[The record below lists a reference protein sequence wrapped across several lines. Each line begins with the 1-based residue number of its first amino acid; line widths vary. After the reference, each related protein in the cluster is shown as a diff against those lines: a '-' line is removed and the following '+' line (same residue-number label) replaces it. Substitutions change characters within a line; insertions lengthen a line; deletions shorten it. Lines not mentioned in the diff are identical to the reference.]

1 MLFIYKSFFKKN
13 KMNKYYLGVDLGSTT
28 SKAVIIN
35 ENDEIIGRGITNTRA
50 NYSVAADI
58 ARDEAIYNARFSILK
73 KNLEKEI
80 NARPEYEKYISD
92 LESVFQYEQ
101 FKVRLDKLGDELL
114 KTCKDF
120 FQDQKKQEEM
130 IDHLRNIRRA
140 FKPQIKKDYLFNS
153 LGAKNQFFR
162 DIVSEKYN
170 EEVNKMDMAL
180 FEPLMTVW
188 DKSISPAENERVQFN
203 FKELVHKAMDELKN
217 KYQNLPDTAAENT
230 NVNFDAELNLLKG
243 NFNTVAD
250 TLRKHIDEIAELEFN
265 IANMTGTGY
274 GRALLPF
281 PEDCIRSEIL
291 CHAFGAHAIFP
302 ETRTVLDIGGQDTKA
317 IQVDKYGL
325 VTSFQMNDRC
335 AAGCGRYLGY
345 IADEMSISLNEL
357 GPMAMQAEKEVTIC
371 STCTVFAG
379 AELRELT
386 NLGEKRADILGGLH
400 KAIIM
405 RAMSLIARSGG
416 TFNEFTFT
424 GGVARNPAI
433 IKYLT
438 QLVRENY
445 GNDIKIN
452 IHTDS
457 IFMGALGGA
466 LFARRNMNID
476 LPQTKQTKK
485 AIQE

>member
-1 MLFIYKSFFKKN
+1 MS
-13 KMNKYYLGVDLGSTT
+13 KYYLGVDLGSTT

-35 ENDEIIGRGITNTRA
+35 EQDEIIGRGITNTRA

-58 ARDEAIYNARFSILK
+58 ARDEAVYNARFSVLK
-73 KNLEKEI
+73 RNLEKEM
-80 NARPEYEKYISD
+80 RVKPEYRKYVTD

-101 FKVRLDKLGDELL
+101 FKIKLDRLGDELV
-114 KTCKDF
+114 KTCHTF
-120 FQDQKKQEEM
+120 FRDAEKRDEM
-130 IDHLRNIRRA
+130 LGHLRNIRKA
-140 FKPQIKKDYLFNS
+140 FKPRIKFDYLYRD
-153 LGAKNQFFR
+153 LGSRNQFFR

-170 EEVNKMDMAL
+170 EEVGKLDISL

-188 DKSISPAENERVQFN
+188 DKSISPAENERIQFD
-203 FKELVHKAMDELKN
+203 FKELVHKAMDELKE
-217 KYQNLPDTAAENT
+217 KYKSLPETAAENT
-230 NVNFDAELNLLKG
+230 SVNFDAEMNLLRG
-243 NFNTVAD
+243 NFDHVSE
-250 TLRKHIDEIAELEFN
+250 TLKEHIDEIADLEFH
-265 IANMTGTGY
+265 ISNMTGTGY

-281 PEDCIRSEIL
+281 PQECIRSEIL
-291 CHAFGAHAIFP
+291 CHAFGAHAVFP
-302 ETRTVLDIGGQDTKA
+302 DTRTVLDIGGQDTKA

-357 GPMAMQAEKEVTIC
+357 GPMAMTAQKEVNIC

-386 NLGEKRADILGGLH
+386 NLGEKREDILGGLH

-416 TFNEFTFT
+416 VFNEFTFT
-424 GGVARNPAI
+424 GGVARNPAV

-438 QLVRENY
+438 RLVHDNY
-445 GNDIKIN
+445 GGHITIN

-466 LFARRNMNID
+466 MFARRNMQVD
-476 LPQTKQTKK
+476 LPSKK
-485 AIQE
+485 KETSNG

>member
-1 MLFIYKSFFKKN
+1 MK
-13 KMNKYYLGVDLGSTT
+13 KYYLGIDLGSTT

-35 ENDEIIGRGITNTRA
+35 DQDEIIGRGITNTRA

-58 ARDEAIYNARFSILK
+58 ARDEAIYNARFSVLK

-80 NARPEYEKYISD
+80 AQRPEYNKYISD

-101 FKVRLDKLGDELL
+101 FKVRLDKLGDELV
-114 KTCKDF
+114 KTCKVF
-120 FQDQKKQEEM
+120 FKDEEKQEK
-130 IDHLRNIRRA
+130 ILNHLRSIRKA
-140 FKPQIKKDYLFNS
+140 FKPKIKHDYLYNN
-153 LGAKNQFFR
+153 LGARNQFFR

-170 EEVNKMDMAL
+170 EEVNKLDLAL

-188 DKSISPAENERVQFN
+188 DKSISPAENQMINFN
-203 FKELVHKAMDELKN
+203 FKELVHKAMEELKV
-217 KYQNLPDTAAENT
+217 KYKNLPESSTDKTS
-230 NVNFDAELNLLKG
+230 VNFDAEINLLKE
-243 NFNTVAD
+243 NFDMVAGS
-250 TLRKHIDEIAELEFN
+250 LRKHIDEISDIEFN
-265 IANMTGTGY
+265 IENMTGTGY

-281 PEDCIRSEIL
+281 PQDCIRSEIL
-291 CHAFGAHAIFP
+291 CHAFGAHAVFP
-302 ETRTVLDIGGQDTKA
+302 DTRTVLDIGGQDTKA
-317 IQVDKYGL
+317 IQVDKHGL

-357 GPMAMQAEKEVTIC
+357 GPMAMQAQKEVTIC

-386 NLGEKRADILGGLH
+386 NLGEKREDILGGLH

-416 TFNEFTFT
+416 VFNEFTFT
-424 GGVARNPAI
+424 GGVARNPAV

-438 QLVRENY
+438 QLVKENY
-445 GNDIKIN
+445 GDGIKIN

-466 LFARRNMNID
+466 MFARRNINTP
-476 LPQTKQTKK
+476 LPDAKK
-485 AIQE
+485 EKATA

>member
-1 MLFIYKSFFKKN
+1 
-13 KMNKYYLGVDLGSTT
+13 MNKYYLGVDLGSTT

-35 ENDEIIGRGITNTRA
+35 DNDEIIGRGITNTRA

-58 ARDEAIYNARFSILK
+58 TKDEAIYNARFSVLK
-73 KNLEKEI
+73 KNLEKQMEVK
-80 NARPEYEKYISD
+80 PEFKQYITD

-101 FKVRLDKLGDELL
+101 FKIRLDKLGDELV
-114 KTCKDF
+114 KTCRNYSPDKE
-120 FQDQKKQEEM
+120 KQEEM
-130 IDHLRNIRRA
+130 IAHLIDIRRA
-140 FKPQIKKDYLFNS
+140 FKPKIKHEYLYNN

-170 EEVNKMDMAL
+170 EEVNKLDLSL
-180 FEPLMTVW
+180 FEPMMTIW
-188 DKSISPAENERVQFN
+188 DKSISPAENEKVKFDFR
-203 FKELVHKAMDELKN
+203 ELVYKAMDELKK
-217 KYQNLPDTAAENT
+217 KYQELPDTASENT
-230 NVNFDAELNLLKG
+230 SVNFDVEMNLLKG
-243 NFNTVAD
+243 KFENAED
-250 TLRKHIDEIAELEFN
+250 TLRQHIDEISALEFN

-281 PEDCIRSEIL
+281 PQECIRSEIL

-302 ETRTVLDIGGQDTKA
+302 DTRTVLDIGGQDTKA
-317 IQVDKYGL
+317 IQVDQYGL

-357 GPMAMQAEKEVTIC
+357 GPMAMKAEREVNIC

-386 NLGEKRADILGGLH
+386 NLGEKREDILGGLH

-416 TFNEFTFT
+416 AFNEFTFT

-433 IKYLT
+433 VKYLT
-438 QLVRENY
+438 ELVRENY

-452 IHTDS
+452 IDTDS

-466 LFARRNMNID
+466 LFAKTNVSAD
-476 LPQTKQTKK
+476 LPTKK
-485 AIQE
+485 KKQEVHA

>member
-1 MLFIYKSFFKKN
+1 
-13 KMNKYYLGVDLGSTT
+13 MNKYYLGVDLGSTT

-35 ENDEIIGRGITNTRA
+35 EQDEIIGRGITNTRS

-58 ARDEAIYNARFSILK
+58 AKDEAIYNARFSILQ
-73 KNLEKEI
+73 KNIQKELDFNI
-80 NARPEYEKYISD
+80 EYKKYITD

-101 FKVRLDKLGDELL
+101 FKVRLDRLGEELV
-114 KTCKDF
+114 KTCNTMFAD
-120 FQDQKKQEEM
+120 EEKRKM
-130 IDHLRNIRRA
+130 MLGHLINIRKA
-140 FKPQIKKDYLFNS
+140 FKPVIKHDYLYNN
-153 LGAKNQFFR
+153 LGSKNQFFR

-170 EEVNKMDMAL
+170 EEVNKLEMAL

-203 FKELVHKAMDELKN
+203 FKELIHKAMDELKD
-217 KYQNLPDTAAENT
+217 KYKNLPDTAADNT
-230 NVNFDAELNLLKG
+230 SVNFDAEMNLLKG
-243 NFNTVAD
+243 KFDQVSD
-250 TLRKHIDEIAELEFN
+250 TLRKHIDEIADLEFN

-291 CHAFGAHAIFP
+291 CHAFGAHAVFP

-345 IADEMSISLNEL
+345 IADEMSISINEL
-357 GPMAMQAEKEVTIC
+357 GPMAMESEKEVVIC

-416 TFNEFTFT
+416 VFNEFTFT
-424 GGVARNPAI
+424 GGVARNPAV
-433 IKYLT
+433 IKYLA
-438 QLVRENY
+438 QLVKENY
-445 GNDIKIN
+445 GDNIKIN

-466 LFARRNMNID
+466 MFARRNISVD
-476 LPQTKQTKK
+476 LPSAKK
-485 AIQE
+485 NKVEA

>member
-1 MLFIYKSFFKKN
+1 MS
-13 KMNKYYLGVDLGSTT
+13 KYYLGVDLGSTT

-35 ENDEIIGRGITNTRA
+35 EKDEIIGRGITNTRA

-58 ARDEAIYNARFSILK
+58 ARDEAIYNARFSVLRK
-73 KNLEKEI
+73 KLEDDI
-80 NARPEYEKYISD
+80 NAKPEYKKYITD

-101 FKVRLDKLGDELL
+101 FKVRLDKLGEELL
-114 KTCKDF
+114 KTCDTFFKDE
-120 FQDQKKQEEM
+120 KKKEE
-130 IDHLRNIRRA
+130 IIGHLRNIRRA
-140 FKPQIKKDYLFNS
+140 FKPQIKRDYLYNN

-170 EEVNKMDMAL
+170 EEVNKLDMSL

-188 DKSISPAENERVQFN
+188 DKSISPAENERILFN
-203 FKELVHKAMDELKN
+203 FQELIHKAMDELKD
-217 KYQNLPDTAAENT
+217 KYKNLPDTMPDNAS
-230 NVNFDAELNLLKG
+230 VNFDVEMNLLKG
-243 NFNTVAD
+243 NFDRVSE
-250 TLRKHIDEIAELEFN
+250 TLREHIDEISEIEFN

-281 PEDCIRSEIL
+281 PQDCIRSEIL
-291 CHAFGAHAIFP
+291 CHAFGAHAVFP

-357 GPMAMQAEKEVTIC
+357 GPMAMKAEKEVTIC

-386 NLGEKRADILGGLH
+386 NLGEKREDILGGLH

-416 TFNEFTFT
+416 VFNEFTFT
-424 GGVARNPAI
+424 GGVARNPAV
-433 IKYLT
+433 IKYLG
-438 QLVRENY
+438 QLVKENY
-445 GNDIKIN
+445 GDNIKIN

-466 LFARRNMNID
+466 MFARRNIQAD
-476 LPQTKQTKK
+476 LPSAGKTK
-485 AIQE
+485 ASV

>member
-1 MLFIYKSFFKKN
+1 MS
-13 KMNKYYLGVDLGSTT
+13 KYYLGVDLGSTT

-35 ENDEIIGRGITNTRA
+35 EHDEIIGRGITNTRA

-58 ARDEAIYNARFSILK
+58 ARDEAIYNARFSVLK
-73 KNLEKEI
+73 KNLEEEI
-80 NARPEYEKYISD
+80 KARPEYMKYISD

-101 FKVRLDKLGDELL
+101 FKVKLDRLGDELV
-114 KTCKDF
+114 KTCNNF
-120 FQDQKKQEEM
+120 FKEPGKREE
-130 IDHLRNIRRA
+130 ILNHLRNIRRA
-140 FKPQIKKDYLFNS
+140 FKPKIKHDYLFNN
-153 LGAKNQFFR
+153 LGSKNQFFR

-170 EEVNKMDMAL
+170 EEVNKLDMSL

-188 DKSISPAENERVQFN
+188 DKSISPAENERIKFD
-203 FKELVHKAMDELKN
+203 FKELVHKAMDELRD
-217 KYQNLPDTAAENT
+217 KYKNLPDTSADDT
-230 NVNFDAELNLLKG
+230 SVNFDAEMNLLKG
-243 NFNTVAD
+243 NFDHVSD
-250 TLRKHIDEIAELEFN
+250 TLRTHIDEVADLDFTIT
-265 IANMTGTGY
+265 NMTGTGY

-281 PEDCIRSEIL
+281 PQECIRSEIL
-291 CHAFGAHAIFP
+291 CHAFGAHAVFP

-345 IADEMSISLNEL
+345 IADELSISLNEL
-357 GPMAMQAEKEVTIC
+357 GPLAMQAEKEVTIC

-386 NLGEKRADILGGLH
+386 NLGEQRSDILGGLH

-416 TFNEFTFT
+416 VYNEFTFT
-424 GGVARNPAI
+424 GGVARNPAV

-438 QLVRENY
+438 QLVKENY
-445 GNDIKIN
+445 GDNIRIN

-466 LFARRNMNID
+466 MFARRNIATD
-476 LPQTKQTKK
+476 LPSGKK
-485 AIQE
+485 SEEAVA

>member
-1 MLFIYKSFFKKN
+1 
-13 KMNKYYLGVDLGSTT
+13 MNKYYLGVDLGSTT

-35 ENDEIIGRGITNTRA
+35 EKDEIIGRGITNTRA
-50 NYSVAADI
+50 NYAVAADI
-58 ARDEAIYNARFSILK
+58 ARDEAIYNARFSILQK
-73 KNLEKEI
+73 KLEEEI
-80 NARPEYEKYISD
+80 KVKPEYRKYITD

-101 FKVRLDKLGDELL
+101 FKVRLDRLGLELL
-114 KTCKDF
+114 KTCNTFFKDEK
-120 FQDQKKQEEM
+120 QKEE
-130 IDHLRNIRRA
+130 IIGHLRNIRKA
-140 FKPQIKKDYLFNS
+140 FKPVIKRDYLYNN
-153 LGAKNQFFR
+153 LGSKNQFFR

-170 EEVNKMDMAL
+170 EEVNKLDMSL

-188 DKSISPAENERVQFN
+188 DKSISPAENERIQFN
-203 FKELVHKAMDELKN
+203 FQELIHKAMEELKD
-217 KYQNLPDTAAENT
+217 KYKNLPDTIADNT
-230 NVNFDAELNLLKG
+230 SVNFDAEMNLLKG
-243 NFNTVAD
+243 NFTHVSE
-250 TLRKHIDEIAELEFN
+250 TLREHIDEIAEIEFN
-265 IANMTGTGY
+265 ITNMTGTGY

-281 PEDCIRSEIL
+281 PQDCIRSEIL
-291 CHAFGAHAIFP
+291 CHAFGAHAVFP

-357 GPMAMQAEKEVTIC
+357 GPMAMKAEKEVTIC

-386 NLGEKRADILGGLH
+386 NLGEKREDILGGLH

-416 TFNEFTFT
+416 VFNEFTFT
-424 GGVARNPAI
+424 GGVARNPAV
-433 IKYLT
+433 IKYLG

-445 GNDIKIN
+445 GGNIKIN

-466 LFARRNMNID
+466 MFARRNIQVD
-476 LPQTKQTKK
+476 LPNVKK
-485 AIQE
+485 EKVA

>member
-1 MLFIYKSFFKKN
+1 MS
-13 KMNKYYLGVDLGSTT
+13 KYYLGIDLGSTT

-35 ENDEIIGRGITNTRA
+35 EKDEIIGRGITNTRA
-50 NYSVAADI
+50 NYSVATDI
-58 ARDEAIYNARFSILK
+58 ARMEATYNARFSVLK
-73 KNLEKEI
+73 KNLEKEMEV
-80 NARPEYEKYISD
+80 NPAYKKYIDD
-92 LESVFQYEQ
+92 LENAFQYEQ
-101 FKVRLDKLGDELL
+101 FRVRIDKLGLELL
-114 KTCKDF
+114 KTTENF
-120 FQDQKKQEEM
+120 LTGEVQKKVLASLLE
-130 IDHLRNIRRA
+130 IRKVL
-140 FKPQIKKDYLFNS
+140 KPKIKLEYLYGN
-153 LGAKNQFFR
+153 LGSKNQFFR

-170 EEVNKMDMAL
+170 EEVAKFGQEL

-188 DKSISPAENERVQFN
+188 DKSITPAENEVVKFDFSELIHKSMERI
-203 FKELVHKAMDELKN
+203 KE
-217 KYQNLPDTAAENT
+217 KYEKLPDTAAENIS
-230 NVNFDAELNLLKG
+230 VNFDAELNLLKG
-243 NFNTVAD
+243 KVD
-250 TLRKHIDEIAELEFN
+250 HVSDSLRQHIDDVSKMEFQ
-265 IANMTGTGY
+265 IANMSGTGY

-281 PEDCIRSEIL
+281 PQECIRSEIL
-291 CHAFGAHAIFP
+291 CHAFGAHAVFP
-302 ETRTVLDIGGQDTKA
+302 NTRTVLDIGGQDTKA

-357 GPMAMQAEKEVTIC
+357 GPLALTAEKEVNIC

-416 TFNEFTFT
+416 VFNEFTFT
-424 GGVARNPAI
+424 GGVARNPAV

-438 QLVRENY
+438 QLVHENY
-445 GNDIKIN
+445 GKEIVIN
-452 IHTDS
+452 IHHDS

-466 LFARRNMNID
+466 MFARRNIIAE
-476 LPQTKQTKK
+476 LPSAKK
-485 AIQE
+485 SKVTS

>member
-1 MLFIYKSFFKKN
+1 M
-13 KMNKYYLGVDLGSTT
+13 KYYLGVDLGSTT

-35 ENDEIIGRGITNTRA
+35 EKDEIIGRGITNTRS

-58 ARDEAIYNARFSILK
+58 AKMEAIYNARFSILK
-73 KNLEKEI
+73 TKLQDEMEQK
-80 NARPEYEKYISD
+80 PEYRKYLSD
-92 LESVFQYEQ
+92 LENAFQYEE
-101 FKVRLDKLGDELL
+101 FKIRLDNLGEKLVA
-114 KTCKDF
+114 TCKAF
-120 FQDQKKQEEM
+120 FKDETTREKM
-130 IDHLRNIRRA
+130 LGHLRSIRKA
-140 FKPQIKKDYLFNS
+140 FKPTIKHEYLFNN

-170 EEVNKMDMAL
+170 EEVNKLDASL
-180 FEPLMTVW
+180 FEPLMIVW
-188 DKSISPAENERVQFN
+188 DKSITPAENEVIDFN
-203 FKELVHKAMDELKN
+203 FKELVHLAMDELKT
-217 KYQNLPDTAAENT
+217 KYNSLPDTTAHGS
-230 NVNFDAELNLLKG
+230 VNFDMEMNLLKG
-243 NFNTVAD
+243 NFSNVAD
-250 TLRKHIDEIAELEFN
+250 SLRSHIDDVADLDFH

-281 PEDCIRSEIL
+281 PEDCIKSEIL

-302 ETRTVLDIGGQDTKA
+302 NTKTVLDIGGQDTKA

-345 IADEMSISLNEL
+345 IADEISISLNEL
-357 GPMAMQAEKEVTIC
+357 GPLALKAEKEVTIC

-386 NLGEKRADILGGLH
+386 NLGEKREDILGGLH

-416 TFNEFTFT
+416 VFNEFTFT

-433 IKYLT
+433 IKYLAE
-438 QLVRENY
+438 LVKENY
-445 GNDIKIN
+445 GDNIKIN

-466 LFARRNMNID
+466 MFARRNLNID
-476 LPQTKQTKK
+476 LPTNKK
-485 AIQE
+485 AA

>member
-1 MLFIYKSFFKKN
+1 
-13 KMNKYYLGVDLGSTT
+13 MNKYFLGVDLGSTT

-35 ENDEIIGRGITNTRA
+35 EQDEIIGRGITNTRA
-50 NYSVAADI
+50 NYSVAANI
-58 ARDEAIYNARFSILK
+58 ARDEAIYNARFSVLK
-73 KNLEKEI
+73 KSLESEI
-80 NARPEYEKYISD
+80 NARPEYRKYLTD

-101 FKVRLDKLGDELL
+101 FKVRLDKLGEELV
-114 KTCKDF
+114 KTCNSF
-120 FQDQKKQEEM
+120 FKEEGM
-130 IDHLRNIRRA
+130 RETVLENLRNIRKS
-140 FKPQIKKDYLFNS
+140 FKPKIKYDYIYNN
-153 LGAKNQFFR
+153 LGSKNQFFR

-170 EEVNKMDMAL
+170 EEVNRLDKSL

-188 DKSISPAENERVQFN
+188 DKSITPAENEMVTFDFRKLIF
-203 FKELVHKAMDELKN
+203 EAMDLLKE
-217 KYQNLPDTAAENT
+217 KYENLPDRPEDIDIETEST
-230 NVNFDAELNLLKG
+230 FDAEMYLLKG
-243 NFNTVAD
+243 DFEHVSES
-250 TLRKHIDEIAELEFN
+250 LRDRIDEVATIDFN
-265 IANMTGTGY
+265 IENMTGTGY

-281 PEDCIRSEIL
+281 PKECIRSEIL

-357 GPMAMQAEKEVTIC
+357 GPMAMQADKEVNIC

-386 NLGEKRADILGGLH
+386 NLGEKREDILGGLH

-416 TFNEFTFT
+416 VFNEFTFT
-424 GGVARNPAI
+424 GGVARNQAV

-445 GNDIKIN
+445 GDHIKIN

-466 LFARRNMNID
+466 MFARRNVNAE
-476 LPQTKQTKK
+476 LPDEKK
-485 AIQE
+485 SKEVNV

>member
-1 MLFIYKSFFKKN
+1 
-13 KMNKYYLGVDLGSTT
+13 MNKYYLGVDLGSTT

-35 ENDEIIGRGITNTRA
+35 EEDEIIGRGITNTRA
-50 NYSVAADI
+50 NYAVAADI
-58 ARDEAIYNARFSILK
+58 ARDEAVYNARFSILK
-73 KNLEKEI
+73 KKLEKEI
-80 NARPEYEKYISD
+80 AANPHYKKYIND

-101 FKVRLDKLGDELL
+101 FKVRLDKLGEELL
-114 KTCKDF
+114 KTCKTF
-120 FQDQKKQEEM
+120 FKDEATQEKM
-130 IDHLRNIRRA
+130 LGHLRSIRKA
-140 FKPQIKKDYLFNS
+140 FKPVIKHDYLYNN

-170 EEVNKMDMAL
+170 EEVNKLELSL

-188 DKSISPAENERVQFN
+188 DKSISPAENQLITFDFR
-203 FKELVHKAMDELKN
+203 ELINKAMNELKE
-217 KYQNLPDTAAENT
+217 KYKNLPDTVTDNSS
-230 NVNFDAELNLLKG
+230 VNFDAEMNLLKG
-243 NFNTVAD
+243 NFDHVSES
-250 TLRKHIDEIAELEFN
+250 LRTHIDEITEIEFN
-265 IANMTGTGY
+265 ITNMTGTGY

-302 ETRTVLDIGGQDTKA
+302 GTRTVLDIGGQDTKA

-357 GPMAMQAEKEVTIC
+357 GPMALKAEKEVTIC

-386 NLGEKRADILGGLH
+386 NLGEKKEDILGGLH

-416 TFNEFTFT
+416 VFNEFTFT
-424 GGVARNPAI
+424 GGVARNPAV
-433 IKYLT
+433 IKYLS
-438 QLVRENY
+438 QLVKENY
-445 GNDIKIN
+445 GDKIKIN
-452 IHTDS
+452 IHPDS

-466 LFARRNMNID
+466 MFARRNLNMELPSGKKETAVMNNG
-476 LPQTKQTKK
+476 
-485 AIQE
+485 

>member
-1 MLFIYKSFFKKN
+1 
-13 KMNKYYLGVDLGSTT
+13 MNKYYLGIDLGSTT

-35 ENDEIIGRGITNTRA
+35 EQDEIIGRGITNTRA

-58 ARDEAIYNARFSILK
+58 AKMEAIYNARFSILK
-73 KNLEKEI
+73 KNLAKEI
-80 NARPEYEKYISD
+80 ESKPQYRKYLSD

-101 FKVRLDKLGDELL
+101 FKVRIDKLGDELL
-114 KTCKDF
+114 KTCF
-120 FQDQKKQEEM
+120 NYYEGERRQLM
-130 IDHLRNIRRA
+130 VDHLRQIRKEI
-140 FKPQIKKDYLFNS
+140 KPRIKHQYIYEN
-153 LGAKNQFFR
+153 LGDKNQFFR
-162 DIVSEKYN
+162 DIVSERYN
-170 EEVNKMDMAL
+170 EVVNKFDISL
-180 FEPLMTVW
+180 FEPLMTIW
-188 DKSISPAENERVQFN
+188 DKSI
-203 FKELVHKAMDELKN
+203 
-217 KYQNLPDTAAENT
+217 TAAENEIV
-230 NVNFDAELNLLKG
+230 NFDFESLFIQAMDLLKEKYENLPDQSENIPIEANANFDAEMYLLKG
-243 NFNTVAD
+243 DFKNVSESLRDRINEVAN
-250 TLRKHIDEIAELEFN
+250 LEFN
-265 IANMTGTGY
+265 IENMTGTGY

-281 PEDCIRSEIL
+281 PQDCIRSEIL
-291 CHAFGAHAIFP
+291 CHAFGAHAVFP
-302 ETRTVLDIGGQDTKA
+302 DTRTVLDIGGQDTKA

-357 GPMAMQAEKEVTIC
+357 GPMALEAEKEVTIC

-386 NLGEKRADILGGLH
+386 NIGEKRADILGGLH

-416 TFNEFTFT
+416 VFNEFTFT
-424 GGVARNPAI
+424 GGVARNQAV

-438 QLVRENY
+438 QLVKENY
-445 GNDIKIN
+445 GDGIKIN

-466 LFARRNMNID
+466 MFARRNIHVD
-476 LPQTKQTKK
+476 LPSAKK
-485 AIQE
+485 VTA